1 MKIPSQKYKKFSWFF
16 CVSASAVLI
25 SGCSGWIPIKE
36 GVFKAAD
43 APTAS
48 STDGTGTH
56 AKPAR
61 GGSASASTEMVRDP
75 SFSSKEFF
83 HLPLIPEC
91 ADDKQL
97 ADFSSLVDNS
107 YHIGPG
113 DKLNVLVRRHPDVS
127 RMYVT
132 VSPDG
137 KIELPRI
144 GIIDLN
150 LRTVQ
155 DSMNLITLAVSKLYD
170 SPQVSLE
177 MLEFNNSKVYI
188 LGRVPKPGAYNLS
201 GSQSLIE
208 LLTEAGG
215 LEAPRAGQS
224 LSTGSPF
231 DSPPQR
237 CAITRGKNLII
248 WVNLRHLLDK
258 GDMALNVKLQAGD
271 SVLVPATPDN
281 AYIMGEVGHPG
292 LVTITPK
299 TTLLSAI
306 MTAGGPLMS
315 CNIRSIFLIR
325 HSEEGKG
332 IVQKF
337 NMADLVG
344 KANNLQNYVVES
356 GDVIYLPMTGIARF
370 NFYCGLLTPF
380 SNMIGVA
387 NQGFQSAIFYKGLKN
402 GTF

>member
-1 MKIPSQKYKKFSWFF
+1 MKMPPRKNKGFSWLL
-16 CVSASAVLI
+16 CVAASSAVLV
-25 SGCSGWIPIKE
+25 SGCGWIPMKE
-36 GVFKAAD
+36 GVFKPAD
-43 APTAS
+43 ESTAS
-48 STDGTGTH
+48 GADDTRAH
-56 AKPAR
+56 AKTSK
-61 GGSASASTEMVRDP
+61 GGSASTGTEMVPDP
-75 SFSSKEFF
+75 SVSPKQFF
-83 HLPLIPEC
+83 HLPLIPDC

-97 ADFSSLVDNS
+97 ADFSSSVDNS

-113 DKLNVLVRRHPDVS
+113 DKLNVMVRRHPDVS
-127 RMYVT
+127 RLNVT

-150 LRTVQ
+150 RRTVQ
-155 DSMNLITLAVSKLYD
+155 DAINLITLAVSNLYD

-177 MLEFNNSKVYI
+177 MLEFNNSKVFI

-208 LLTEAGG
+208 LLTQAGG
-215 LEAPRAGQS
+215 LETPKAGQS
-224 LSTGSPF
+224 VSTGSPF

-237 CAITRGKNLII
+237 CAVTRGKNLII

-325 HSEEGKG
+325 HSEEGQG

-344 KANNLQNYVVES
+344 KANNLENYIVQS

-370 NFYCGLLTPF
+370 NFFCGLMTPF

-387 NQGFQSAIFYKGLKN
+387 NQGFQSAIFYKGIKN